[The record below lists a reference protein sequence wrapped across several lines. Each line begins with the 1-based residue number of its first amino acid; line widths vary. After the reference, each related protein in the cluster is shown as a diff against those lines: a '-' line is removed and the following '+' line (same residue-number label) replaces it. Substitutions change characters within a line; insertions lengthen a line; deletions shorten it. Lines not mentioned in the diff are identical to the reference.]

1 MFWRFN
7 DVAPHGDVGA
17 ARCSWWRHLFCN
29 SGGEQPHG
37 TNGVQIL
44 SVSGASDL
52 PLGMGLGWS
61 ISWGI
66 SGQSSSEAKGLRR
79 CCSKGAEEVWPR
91 ECFCLSSTRVQ
102 LCHSQSWEKQ
112 LRPRVPQ
119 QIPSACLYPKHSCLT
134 EIRMQ
139 VLLLGYVQIH
149 INFQADLILK
159 NKKSC

>member
-91 ECFCLSSTRVQ
+91 ACSFSAPLECSFATAKAEKSSSDLGCRSKFPQHAFIPNTLVSLRLGCRSCYLVMYKSI
-102 LCHSQSWEKQ
+102 LIFKQ
-112 LRPRVPQ
+112 
-119 QIPSACLYPKHSCLT
+119 ILY
-134 EIRMQ
+134 
-139 VLLLGYVQIH
+139 
-149 INFQADLILK
+149 
-159 NKKSC
+159 